1 MGEEAAELVS
11 FIPIVGGSN
20 VGIIGHDIVV
30 LSHLVLHLR
39 DDRSVAGFGD
49 LGECGSLQEL
59 VIFLILEHSLK
70 LGSHG
75 HTHFVNL
82 SLKED

>member
-1 MGEEAAELVS
+1 VGEEAAELVS
-11 FIPIVGGSN
+11 FVPIVGGSD

-39 DDRSVAGFGD
+39 DYGSVAGFGD
-49 LGECGSLQEL
+49 LGECCSLKEL
-59 VIFLILEHSLK
+59 VIFLILEHSLE